1 MLPTDSQ
8 ERKDVPVYAGCLAY
22 FPDAIAEVARLSK
35 VGNDKHN
42 PGAPLHWSRHKS
54 SDHMDCIIRH
64 ALEAGTVDD
73 DGFLHDV
80 KIAWRALANLQLAL
94 EKQAL
99 AEVVKNCQASE
110 REQRERVASEIFD
123 RAYADGNRGHRR
135 GMTVFGASEIFDR
148 AYADDITESE
158 WDHRHLSVEIAKG
171 RIAGKKAVAA
181 AAWQEHIG

>member
-123 RAYADGNRGHRR
+123 RAYADG
-135 GMTVFGASEIFDR
+135 
-148 AYADDITESE
+148 ITESE